1 MFTVDG
7 IDKSFTDK
15 LLYIGQLVDL
25 LLDKQYL
32 FLDIIEDCPDKLAD
46 IKLQID
52 SVIDTYAIC
61 LSPVVL
67 QYNAMNKSKN
77 KSGKRKC
84 SRFYQSIFLSERFN
98 GKLDNSIRLLKKI
111 VFLIKSNLKNIFDNV
126 ERYIDVNG
134 NMIKTKTELK
144 TKELLKITNM
154 MSVLI
159 QKFNKNKFKF
169 NANKREMKC
178 RDCNVQM
185 IIAQKTSELT
195 CDLCGITEP
204 LIGEVFEDHQFLVQE
219 SRRPKNSTYSNL
231 KHYDSWIARICA
243 RENKDVTETVN
254 KIKELAKKNGMSNT
268 KLPTYRK
275 LVTSDQIRIWLKQIG
290 EPRFYI
296 NISLLKKELTG
307 VPPPYLSTAIL
318 DDLRET
324 FKEVINIFKQIKP
337 KSINKSIHT
346 PYIIYKI
353 LEWKL
358 RGKSTIRLL
367 TYIYLQKEKTLI
379 KHDKT
384 IWEPLCKIYKKIL
397 YTETNRDDRLCEKV
411 WRAA

>member
-1 MFTVDG
+1 MLTVDG

-25 LLDKQYL
+25 LSDKQYL
-32 FLDIIEDCPDKLAD
+32 FLDIIEECSDKL
-46 IKLQID
+46 IYIRQQID
-52 SVIDTYAIC
+52 FVTDTYSIC
-61 LSPVVL
+61 LSPIVL
-67 QYNAMNKSKN
+67 RYNAMGRSKN
-77 KSGKRKC
+77 KSEKRKC
-84 SRFYQSIFLSERFN
+84 SRFYQSTFLSERFN
-98 GKLDNSIRLLKKI
+98 GNLDKSIKLLKRI
-111 VFLIKSNLKNIFDNV
+111 VFLIKSDLKNVFDNMGQ
-126 ERYIDVNG
+126 YIDENG
-134 NMIKTKTELK
+134 NMIKSKTEIK
-144 TKELLKITNM
+144 TKELVKITNM

-169 NANKREMKC
+169 SMDKREMKC
-178 RDCNVQM
+178 SECRVQM

-195 CDLCGITEP
+195 CDLCGIVEP

-243 RENKDVTETVN
+243 RENKDVTKTVN
-254 KIKELAKKNGMSNT
+254 KIKNLVKNNGMSNT

-275 LVTSDQIRIWLKQIG
+275 LITSDQIRIWLKQIG
-290 EPRFYI
+290 EPKCYI
-296 NISLLKKELTG
+296 NISLIKKELTG
-307 VPPPYLSTAIL
+307 IPPPYLTTAVL

-324 FKEVINIFKQIKP
+324 FKEVISVFKQIKP
-337 KSINKSIHT
+337 KNINKSIHT
-346 PYIIYKI
+346 PYFIYKI

-358 RGKSTIRLL
+358 RGKSSLRLL

-379 KHDKT
+379 KHDKN
-384 IWEPLCKIYKKIL
+384 IWEPLCKMYKKIP

-411 WRAA
+411 WKSV